1 MSAQQVSTRGRVRVE
16 DGTKRV
22 RVLFGGRFVADT
34 TRPKL
39 VWEGPKYPIY
49 YLPAEDVDTSALV
62 ATGELHHSPSR
73 GDAELHTVKVG
84 DREAPAAAAVYTES
98 AVAGLAGTVRF
109 TWGAMDAWFE
119 EDEEVFV
126 HPRDPHT
133 RVDVLQSS
141 RHVRVEVDGVT
152 VAESR
157 QPRLLFETGLPTRYY
172 LPKTDARLDL
182 MIPSEHHTACPYKG
196 TADYY
201 HLDVN
206 GTRRENFVWFYR
218 HPTLESAKIAGY
230 VSFYNEKVDLYVD
243 GELQVRPHTPFS

>member
-1 MSAQQVSTRGRVRVE
+1 MATGSRGQVRVE

-39 VWEGPKYPIY
+39 VWERPHYPVY
-49 YLPAEDVDTSALV
+49 YLPAEDVDHGVLV
-62 ATGELHHSPSR
+62 ATGERHHSSSR
-73 GDAELHTVKVG
+73 GDAELYTVKVG
-84 DREAPAAAAVYTES
+84 DSEAPGAAAWYSES
-98 AVAGLAGTVRF
+98 PVVGLAGTIRF
-109 TWGAMDAWFE
+109 DWGAMDAWFE

-126 HPRDPHT
+126 HPRDPHK
-133 RVDVLQSS
+133 RVDILQSS

-172 LPKTDARLDL
+172 LPKSDVRLDL
-182 MIPSEHHTACPYKG
+182 LVRSSHRTACPYKG

-201 HLDVN
+201 HLDVE
-206 GTRRENFVWFYR
+206 GARRENFVWFYQ

-230 VSFYNEKVDLYVD
+230 VAFYNEKVDLYVD
-243 GELQVRPHTPFS
+243 GELQPRPRSPFS

>member
-1 MSAQQVSTRGRVRVE
+1 MPTSARGRVRVE
-16 DGTKRV
+16 KGNKRV

-34 TRPKL
+34 TSPKL
-39 VWEGPKYPIY
+39 VWERPHYPTY
-49 YLPAEDVDTSALV
+49 YVPIGDVDASVLV
-62 ATGELHHSPSR
+62 ATGKVDHSPSR

-84 DREAPAAAAVYTES
+84 DSEAPAAAAVYRES
-98 AVAGLAGTVRF
+98 PVAELAGTVRF

-126 HPRDPHT
+126 HPRDPNT

-172 LPKTDARLDL
+172 LPRTDVRQDL
-182 MIPSEHHTACPYKG
+182 LVPSDHRTACPYKG
-196 TADYY
+196 TAEYY
-201 HLDVN
+201 HLDTGGP

-218 HPTLESAKIAGY
+218 HPTLESSKIAGY
-230 VSFYNEKVDLYVD
+230 LAFYNERVDLYVD
-243 GELQVRPHTPFS
+243 GELQQRPRSPFS